1 MSPSPTSATFSAA
14 SSSPCLPI
22 PSPDY
27 GDDGIDTDHILVK
40 HRLSP
45 DANGYE
51 KQRAHIA
58 EVRARNCR
66 DPTRTKRSRVDVD
79 HALSQ
84 ENTHAAMVVDN
95 LNEQAQP
102 NTENETKLGE
112 IIDVD
117 QEESQEEK
125 EVIEILESDDDSA
138 GNLE

>member
-1 MSPSPTSATFSAA
+1 
-14 SSSPCLPI
+14 
-22 PSPDY
+22 
-27 GDDGIDTDHILVK
+27 
-40 HRLSP
+40 
-45 DANGYE
+45 
-51 KQRAHIA
+51 
-58 EVRARNCR
+58 
-66 DPTRTKRSRVDVD
+66 
-79 HALSQ
+79 
-84 ENTHAAMVVDN
+84 MVVDN